1 MIEINGLTKRYGKKM
16 VLDHISFRVEKGEIL
31 GFLGPNGAGK
41 TTTMNILTGYL
52 SSSEGTV
59 TVDGFDILEQ
69 PFEVKRRIG
78 YLPEQPPLYFDM
90 TVTEYLDFVFDLKKA
105 DGNKAEQIDRIL
117 KMVYI
122 DDVKGR
128 LIKNLSK
135 GYKQRVGLAQALIG
149 DPEVLVL
156 DEPTVGLD
164 PKQIIEIRN
173 LIGEL
178 GKSHTII
185 LSSHILPEVSAICE
199 RVIILNKGK
208 IVATDTPD
216 MLSKKMIGNRY
227 LLRVCGGKE
236 AIEAVLS
243 ETGSLSLV
251 EYGGVSEEGTH
262 DFEIVFSDVTEG
274 RIALFYQLAEQKL
287 PMVQLQP
294 LDMSLEEV
302 FLRVTQEDMPETGEI
317 SENDK
322 KLQAEETLSAGD
334 DREDAK

>member
-117 KMVYI
+117 KMVYL

-149 DPEVLVL
+149 DRRCLYSTSRQSDWTRSRSL
-156 DEPTVGLD
+156 
-164 PKQIIEIRN
+164 
-173 LIGEL
+173 
-178 GKSHTII
+178 
-185 LSSHILPEVSAICE
+185 
-199 RVIILNKGK
+199 
-208 IVATDTPD
+208 
-216 MLSKKMIGNRY
+216 RY
-227 LLRVCGGKE
+227 G
-236 AIEAVLS
+236 I
-243 ETGSLSLV
+243 
-251 EYGGVSEEGTH
+251 
-262 DFEIVFSDVTEG
+262 
-274 RIALFYQLAEQKL
+274 
-287 PMVQLQP
+287 
-294 LDMSLEEV
+294 
-302 FLRVTQEDMPETGEI
+302 
-317 SENDK
+317 
-322 KLQAEETLSAGD
+322 
-334 DREDAK
+334 